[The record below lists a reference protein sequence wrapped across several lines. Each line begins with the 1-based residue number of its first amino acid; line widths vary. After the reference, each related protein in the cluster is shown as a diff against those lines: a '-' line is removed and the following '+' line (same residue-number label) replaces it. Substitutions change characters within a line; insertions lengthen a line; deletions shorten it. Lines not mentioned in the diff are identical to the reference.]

1 MEYGSQTARPG
12 ETLADDVNNAAM
24 DAGEAIKASGQQLG
38 DQMGERYRSTRA
50 RVQEGLSQA
59 KNNLSDMQKKAS
71 VRTRDAADTADQFVK
86 EHPWQSVG
94 IGAVAGLVVGFLMMR
109 R

>member
-1 MEYGSQTARPG
+1 MEYGSQTAHTAD
-12 ETLADDVNNAAM
+12 TLAGDLKNAAA
-24 DAGEAIKASGQQLG
+24 DAGDTLEDSKEQL
-38 DQMGERYRSTRA
+38 GERYQSARA
-50 RVQEGLSQA
+50 RFQKTMSTA
-59 KNNLSDMQKKAS
+59 KTNLSSMEGKMGA
-71 VRTRDAADTADQFVK
+71 RARDAVDTTDQFVK